1 MIWSI
6 CRSDNMPNRQNE
18 LSLEVYCGLNL
29 SLNHKNQ
36 VQNTFLVL
44 WQYITYNYF
53 RSDRWFTYSFIG
65 LDWICSMLVIISM
78 HNTVH
83 FIFLIMFFVVDSRWM
98 LIGIEDEKILWI
110 LCTRDLKYIAL
121 SSYLLIDKRHPLLF
135 YGSC

>member
-1 MIWSI
+1 MIWS
-6 CRSDNMPNRQNE
+6 SDNMPNRQNE
-18 LSLEVYCGLNL
+18 LSLEVCCGLNL
-29 SLNHKNQ
+29 SLNYKNQ

-53 RSDRWFTYSFIG
+53 RSDTWFTYSFID
-65 LDWICSMLVIISM
+65 LDWIFSMLVIISM

-83 FIFLIMFFVVDSRWM
+83 CIFLIMFFVVDSRWM

-110 LCTRDLKYIAL
+110 LCTCDLKYIAL